1 MIISILTLLL
11 MFSTLNAKEH
21 ILTVRGTLPV
31 RIEFH
36 AEDPPCTCLWT
47 DYFQLIRF
55 EKKQL
60 IGFADDN
67 NEYLE
72 RYYVIS
78 QRVSPE
84 VWVPFGG
91 NIYTLKNK
99 FQNKVFTIRY
109 ARRVCKK
116 YKDCQMGKI
125 YKNYILTIQ

>member
-1 MIISILTLLL
+1 ML
-11 MFSTLNAKEH
+11 STLNAKEH
-21 ILTVRGTLPV
+21 ILTFRGTLPV
-31 RIEFH
+31 RIEYH

-55 EKKQL
+55 EGKQL
-60 IGFADDN
+60 VSFADDDN
-67 NEYLE
+67 KYLE
-72 RYYVIS
+72 RYYEIA

-91 NIYTLKNK
+91 NI
-99 FQNKVFTIRY
+99 Y

>member
-1 MIISILTLLL
+1 MTFLVML
-11 MFSTLNAKEH
+11 STLNAKEH

-31 RIEFH
+31 RIEYH

-55 EKKQL
+55 EGKQL
-60 IGFADDN
+60 VSFADDDN
-67 NEYLE
+67 KYLE
-72 RYYVIS
+72 RYYEIA

-91 NIYTLKNK
+91 NIYTLKKQFRNK
-99 FQNKVFTIRY
+99 GFTIRST
-109 ARRVCKK
+109 RRVCKK
-116 YKDCQMGKI
+116 YKECQMGKI